1 MYYTVDVYALS
12 RVNFFREAG
21 AVLVCKQNCLLTTPA
36 NGANLEECIPANMM
50 IYPRLLED
58 RIKRYLFKG
67 KAVIIYGARRVGKT
81 TLVKEIQSEHKE
93 SLYLNC
99 DEPDVRLALTDK
111 TSTELLNFIGNKKLV
126 IIDEAQ
132 RVKNIGLTLKLL
144 VDNAPYLQVIATGSS
159 SFDLSNKISEP
170 LTGRA
175 FEFHLGPFSVQETGS
190 NQVELQRLLETR
202 LIFGLYPEI
211 VVNQNERQEI
221 LKTIYKNY
229 LYKDALEYQGLKSP
243 ELIEKL
249 LAALALQIGSEV
261 SYTELAALLGVDQK
275 TVASYI
281 RLLEQAFVIFRLSPL
296 SRNLRKEISK
306 SRKIYFCDTGVR
318 NAVINNFNPLSLRND
333 IGPLWENFVI
343 AERLKRNEVFGK
355 QANYYFWRT
364 WNQQEI
370 DFIEEEG
377 GILSGWEIKW
387 DGKKL
392 KPPKSW
398 TETYKNSTYQ
408 VINKENFLEFLA

>member
-1 MYYTVDVYALS
+1 
-12 RVNFFREAG
+12 
-21 AVLVCKQNCLLTTPA
+21 
-36 NGANLEECIPANMM
+36 M
-50 IYPRLLED
+50 IYPRLLEN
-58 RIKRYLFKG
+58 RIKSHLFKG
-67 KAVIIYGARRVGKT
+67 KAIIIYGARRVGKT
-81 TLVKEIQSEHKE
+81 TLVKKIQSEYKE

-111 TSTELLNFIGNKKLV
+111 TSTGLLEYIGHKKLI

-132 RVKNIGLTLKLL
+132 RIKNIGLTLKLL
-144 VDNAPYLQVIATGSS
+144 IDNAPHLQIVATGSS

-175 FEFHLGPFSVQETGS
+175 FEFHLWPFSLRETGADP
-190 NQVELQRLLETR
+190 VELARLLETR

-211 VVNQNERQEI
+211 VVNQNEKQEI

-249 LAALALQIGSEV
+249 LAALALQLGSEV
-261 SYTELAALLGVDQK
+261 SYTELATLLGVDQK

-281 RLLEQAFVIFRLSPL
+281 RLLEQAFIIFRLPPL

-318 NAVINNFNPLSLRND
+318 NAVINNFNPLSLRSD
-333 IGPLWENFVI
+333 TGPLWENFII
-343 AERLKRNEVFGK
+343 AERFKRNEILGK
-355 QANYYFWRT
+355 QVNYYFWRT
-364 WNQQEI
+364 WSRQEI
-370 DFIEEEG
+370 DYVEEEG
-377 GILSGWEIKW
+377 GALSGWEIKW
-387 DGKKL
+387 SEKGK
-392 KPPKSW
+392 KPPKAWAGS
-398 TETYKNSTYQ
+398 YKNSTWQ
-408 VINKENFLEFLA
+408 VINRENFLQFLT

>member
-1 MYYTVDVYALS
+1 M
-12 RVNFFREAG
+12 
-21 AVLVCKQNCLLTTPA
+21 Q
-36 NGANLEECIPANMM
+36 IM
-50 IYPRLLED
+50 IYPRLLES
-58 RIKRYLFKG
+58 RIKSHLFKG

-81 TLVKEIQSEHKE
+81 TLVKKIQSEYPE

-111 TSTELLNFIGNKKLV
+111 TSTELLNYIGNKKLV

-144 VDNAPYLQVIATGSS
+144 VDNAPYLQVVATGSS

-175 FEFHLGPFSVQETGS
+175 FEFHLGPFSIQEAGS
-190 NQVELQRLLETR
+190 DPLERQRLLETR

-211 VVNQNERQEI
+211 VVNQNEKEET

-229 LYKDALEYQGLKSP
+229 LYKDALEYQGLKNP

-249 LAALALQIGSEV
+249 LVALALQLGSEV
-261 SYTELAALLGVDQK
+261 SYTELATLLGVDQK
-275 TVASYI
+275 TISSYV
-281 RLLEQAFVIFRLSPL
+281 RLLEQAFVIFRLLPL

-333 IGPLWENFVI
+333 TGPLWENFVI
-343 AERLKRNEVFGK
+343 AERLKRNEILGK
-355 QANYYFWRT
+355 HVNYYFWRT
-364 WNQQEI
+364 WDQKEV
-370 DFIEEEG
+370 DYVEEEG

-387 DGKKL
+387 DGKNKKL
-392 KPPKSW
+392 PKAW
-398 TETYKNSTYQ
+398 VETYKNSTYQ
-408 VINKENFLEFLA
+408 IINKNNYFEFLV